1 MSKII
6 HEKYFTIKSY
16 IALSFVYL
24 LIILLGHEDIAWYIK
39 PFFPFLILGI
49 RFHSNFHSKRYC

>member
-1 MSKII
+1 MSKID
-6 HEKYFTIKSY
+6 HEKYFPIKSY

-39 PFFPFLILGI
+39 PFDSISNLGNSFP
-49 RFHSNFHSKRYC
+49 